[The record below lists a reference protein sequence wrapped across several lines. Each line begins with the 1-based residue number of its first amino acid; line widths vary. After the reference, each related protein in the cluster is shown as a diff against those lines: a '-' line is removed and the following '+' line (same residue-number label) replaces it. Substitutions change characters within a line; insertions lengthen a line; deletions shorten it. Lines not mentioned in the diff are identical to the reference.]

1 MTSTMRFDKW
11 ENTLGQAVGT
21 ILQVVSKTSSTSY
34 ATTITAH
41 TGWSDFPA
49 NGLLIS
55 ITPKFSSSK
64 LLLMA
69 NVTLGGTTSNNAAF
83 RFTRGGSAIGVGDAT
98 GSRARVTAFSG
109 WTQSADSNHLS
120 RTVSAS
126 FLDSAGTT
134 SAITYNIQGV
144 TESTSLLWNR
154 TSSYADN
161 TFMYSGT
168 AVSTFTIMEIA
179 Q

>member
-1 MTSTMRFDKW
+1 MTDVGGSGSTYAS
-11 ENTLGQAVGT
+11 GHVV
-21 ILQVVSKTSSTSY
+21 QVVSKTSSISY
-34 ATTITAH
+34 TTTITAH

-49 NGLLIS
+49 NGLQII
-55 ITPKFSSSK
+55 ITPKFSGSK

-83 RFTRGGSAIGVGDAT
+83 RFTKNGSAIGVGDAT

-109 WTQSADSNHLS
+109 WTQSADPNHLS
-120 RTVSAS
+120 RTVSAN
-126 FLDSAGTT
+126 FLDTAGTT

-161 TFMYSGT
+161 TLMYSGT
-168 AVSTFTIMEIA
+168 AVSTFTIMEVA

>member
-1 MTSTMRFDKW
+1 MTDVGGTGSTYAP
-11 ENTLGQAVGT
+11 GHVV
-21 ILQVVSKTSSTSY
+21 QVVSKTATISY
-34 ATTITAH
+34 TITTTAH

-49 NGLLIS
+49 NGLQLT
-55 ITPKFSSSK
+55 ITPKSSGSK

-83 RFTRGGSAIGVGDAT
+83 RFTKNGSAIGVGDAF

-109 WTQSADSNHLS
+109 WSNQADSNHVS

-126 FLDSAGTT
+126 FLDTAGTT
-134 SAITYNIQGV
+134 SAIVYNIQGV

-154 TSSYADN
+154 ASAYTDN
-161 TFMYSGT
+161 NFIYNGS